1 MIKLV
6 KMLSTTLAV
15 LGFFSTVSFAADNFS
30 CKKDFSVTGN
40 GAITEEGAK
49 KKATTAWKNAV
60 IAEYGIFFGD
70 EKNANEGLGLT
81 VERCARST
89 IGLMICQ
96 AHGKACAV
104 VAGNE
109 KECTR
114 EDSKNCD
121 PKIKW
126 IQAQLS
132 SKGYDV
138 GVDGSAGRQTE
149 RAIEKYKRDNKI
161 SDDATID
168 AVIESLK
175 K

>member
-6 KMLSTTLAV
+6 RMFSMTLAV
-15 LGFFSTVSFAADNFS
+15 LGFLSGASYAADSYS

-49 KKATTAWKNAV
+49 KKATTSWKNAV

-109 KECTR
+109 KECTKD
-114 EDSKNCD
+114 DSKNCD

-126 IQAQLS
+126 IQAQLA

-138 GVDGSAGRQTE
+138 AVDGSIGRMTE
-149 RAIEKYKRDNKI
+149 KAIQKYKKDNKI
-161 SDDATID
+161 AEDASIETVID
-168 AVIESLK
+168 ALK